1 MRSTAY
7 CTRGL
12 MSQPSE
18 QSGTGSSSL
27 RAPVL
32 KGGTRPSVL
41 LLCTMLCAVIMT
53 AGCRSQEYFFDVTG
67 ELSVVSASQHYD
79 EAVGRARAWMP
90 DVTVASVSAAVVSSN
105 TTGTVPSL
113 TYRFGAPS
121 VPDSLYALD
130 LEEYDW
136 ISRVV
141 ELGSSAAAPRPI
153 ERDDWTLDSVDAWS
167 IALAN
172 GVEAFLV
179 HYQEPGTLMDVTLD
193 YWPTEIGHEV
203 LAWRVHCLVLYGPSL
218 YILIDPKSGGIIDIE
233 ERSVSGTLVATTPTL
248 PPTPWAPLPVCTP
261 ATPEPARATG
271 LAERI
276 AFESS
281 RDGPLHIYV
290 MDPDGSN
297 IVQLTD
303 GPGADTN
310 AAWSPDG
317 QRIAFTNTSGLNI
330 DIYVVDADGAN
341 LQRLTDDPAY
351 DREPS
356 WSPDGRHIAFSSDRD
371 GNENLY
377 IMGSDG
383 SNLSLLTDH
392 PSEDQS
398 PAWSPDG
405 CRIAFVSSR
414 DHWPEAHIY
423 VMNVDGSNVTQLT
436 SGSTLDYGP
445 RWSPDGTRIAFSSQP
460 ISVTESQANVYVM
473 DQDGSH
479 QVRLTT
485 GFCGGFRPVWS
496 PDGERIAFATGRD
509 DPFGSDIFVMDADGS
524 NVVQLTYEPEDNW
537 PSSWR

>member
-1 MRSTAY
+1 MRSDWECKDRLMARPAGQCWSLLFALALQVKRRVWLPLVAVSAVSYIAVGCGTHEQPIGGPGDLYVLSAADYYSEASDRASKWSADAY
-7 CTRGL
+7 LDG
-12 MSQPSE
+12 MSADVAYANGSDAGPSLSYTFHSPSAAE
-18 QSGTGSSSL
+18 SFY
-27 RAPVL
+27 VL
-32 KGGTRPSVL
+32 WLVGGT
-41 LLCTMLCAVIMT
+41 
-53 AGCRSQEYFFDVTG
+53 
-67 ELSVVSASQHYD
+67 
-79 EAVGRARAWMP
+79 W
-90 DVTVASVSAAVVSSN
+90 SS
-105 TTGTVPSL
+105 
-113 TYRFGAPS
+113 
-121 VPDSLYALD
+121 
-130 LEEYDW
+130 E
-136 ISRVV
+136 VV
-141 ELGSSAAAPRPI
+141 ESQADSTMPRPI
-153 ERDDWTLDSVDAWS
+153 GPEQWSLDSTDAWE
-167 IALAN
+167 IAVAN
-172 GVEAFLV
+172 GVEAFLL
-179 HYQEPGTLMDVTLD
+179 HYRDPATMAGVTLD
-193 YWPTEIGHEV
+193 YWTTDSGQEV
-203 LAWRVHCLVLYGPSL
+203 LAWAVRCSILYGPSL
-218 YILIDPKSGGIIDIE
+218 HMLIDPKSGDIIDIE

-248 PPTPWAPLPVCTP
+248 PATPWAPLPVCTP
-261 ATPEPARATG
+261 ATPEPAGATG
-271 LAERI
+271 LPERI

-281 RDGPLHIYV
+281 RDGPLHIYL

-317 QRIAFTNTSGLNI
+317 QRIAFTNTSGLDI

-356 WSPDGRHIAFSSDRD
+356 WSPDGRYIAFSSDRD
-371 GNENLY
+371 GNDNLY
-377 IMGSDG
+377 LMDSDG

-414 DHWPEAHIY
+414 DHWPEAHIC
-423 VMNVDGSNVTQLT
+423 VMNIDGSNVTQLT

-445 RWSPDGTRIAFSSQP
+445 RWSPDGTRIAFWSRP

-473 DQDGSH
+473 DQDGGH

-524 NVVQLTYEPEDNW
+524 NVEQLTHEPEDNW